1 MALILWE
8 ICVLSFAQGVGNKTF
23 FTPYS
28 HNNEV
33 DEQHHMGY
41 YSSNS
46 VKLLCPT
53 ELPGL

>member
-1 MALILWE
+1 MALILGE
-8 ICVLSFAQGVGNKTF
+8 ISVLSFALGEDNKTF

-53 ELPGL
+53 ELPGW